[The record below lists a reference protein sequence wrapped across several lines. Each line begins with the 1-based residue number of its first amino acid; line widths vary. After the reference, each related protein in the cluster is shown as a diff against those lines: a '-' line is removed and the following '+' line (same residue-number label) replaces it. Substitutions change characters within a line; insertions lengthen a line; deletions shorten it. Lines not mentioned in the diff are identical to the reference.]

1 MTGTNT
7 VPKGQRALLSYSVEG
22 LPHREEVLLKSL
34 IRLLDHRTHQN
45 WSWKAEQADLRV
57 VGEQVAIAAAPL
69 QPPVPTLTVAHA
81 DPQRGPFLALP
92 LHTDALEV
100 VLNRL
105 GAMVVHARGLGLA
118 ATEIPIGEH
127 EEFRMLRW
135 PPAAVLEA
143 PIRLRLATLMSNR
156 PASVL
161 SLQQRSP
168 ATRQECADFLAD
180 LRRAGLLERPGA
192 APASPGAPG
201 ALVAA
206 SAPDSVF
213 PDSRF
218 PAPTRDNVQPGL
230 LARIRNRLGL
240 QPSGPQ

>member
-1 MTGTNT
+1 MTGDNN
-7 VPKGQRALLSYSVEG
+7 VSRGQRALLSYSVEG

-57 VGEQVAIAAAPL
+57 VGEQVDAGDPAG
-69 QPPVPTLTVAHA
+69 QPAVPTLTVAQV
-81 DPQRGPFLALP
+81 DPRRGPFLALP
-92 LHTDALEV
+92 LHTNALEV
-100 VLNRL
+100 ALNQL
-105 GAMVVHARGLGLA
+105 GAMVVHARGLGLG
-118 ATEIPIGEH
+118 ATETAIGEH

-168 ATRQECADFLAD
+168 ATRQECADFMAD
-180 LRRAGLLERPGA
+180 LQRAGLLERLHA
-192 APASPGAPG
+192 APANAGAP
-201 ALVAA
+201 AAAA
-206 SAPDSVF
+206 SPDSVS
-213 PDSRF
+213 PDRR
-218 PAPTRDNVQPGL
+218 PAAPARGAVQPGL

-240 QPSGPQ
+240 QPAGPQ

>member
-1 MTGTNT
+1 MTAVNT
-7 VPKGQRALLSYSVEG
+7 VPKSQRALLSYSVEG

-57 VGEQVAIAAAPL
+57 VGDQVALAAASP
-69 QPPVPTLTVAHA
+69 QPAVPTLTVAHA

-118 ATEIPIGEH
+118 TTKVPIGEH

-180 LRRAGLLERPGA
+180 LQRAGLLERA
-192 APASPGAPG
+192 ASPGV
-201 ALVAA
+201 LVAA

-218 PAPTRDNVQPGL
+218 PAPARDTVQPGL

-240 QPSGPQ
+240 LPSGPQ

>member
-1 MTGTNT
+1 MTAVNT
-7 VPKGQRALLSYSVEG
+7 VPKSQRALLSYSVEG

-57 VGEQVAIAAAPL
+57 VGDQVALAAASP
-69 QPPVPTLTVAHA
+69 QPAVPTLTVAHA

-100 VLNRL
+100 ALNRL

-118 ATEIPIGEH
+118 MTEVPIGEH

-180 LRRAGLLERPGA
+180 LQRAGLLERA
-192 APASPGAPG
+192 ASPGV
-201 ALVAA
+201 LVAA

-218 PAPTRDNVQPGL
+218 PAPARDTVQPGL

-240 QPSGPQ
+240 LPSGPQ

>member
-1 MTGTNT
+1 MTAVNT
-7 VPKGQRALLSYSVEG
+7 VPKSQRALLSYSVEG
-22 LPHREEVLLKSL
+22 LAHREEVLLKSL

-57 VGEQVAIAAAPL
+57 VGEQVALAAASP
-69 QPPVPTLTVAHA
+69 QPAVPTLTVAHA

-92 LHTDALEV
+92 LHTDALET

-118 ATEIPIGEH
+118 VTEVPIGEH

-180 LRRAGLLERPGA
+180 LQRAGLLERA
-192 APASPGAPG
+192 ASPGV
-201 ALVAA
+201 LVAA

-218 PAPTRDNVQPGL
+218 PAPARDTVQPGL

-240 QPSGPQ
+240 LPSGPQ

>member
-1 MTGTNT
+1 MPAANT
-7 VPKGQRALLSYSVEG
+7 VPKSQRALLSYSVEG

-57 VGEQVAIAAAPL
+57 VGDQVALAS
-69 QPPVPTLTVAHA
+69 PPPHPAVPTLTVAHA

-100 VLNRL
+100 ALNRL

-118 ATEIPIGEH
+118 VTEVPIGEH

-180 LRRAGLLERPGA
+180 LQRAGLLERA
-192 APASPGAPG
+192 ASPGV
-201 ALVAA
+201 LVTA

-218 PAPTRDNVQPGL
+218 PSPIRDTVQPGL

>member
-1 MTGTNT
+1 MTGANT

-22 LPHREEVLLKSL
+22 LQHREEVLLKSL

-57 VGEQVAIAAAPL
+57 VGAQIAIAAASP
-69 QPPVPTLTVAHA
+69 QPAVPTLTVAHA

-118 ATEIPIGEH
+118 VTEVPIGEH

-143 PIRLRLATLMSNR
+143 PIRLRLATLMTNR

-180 LRRAGLLERPGA
+180 LQRAGLLERP
-192 APASPGAPG
+192 ASPGV
-201 ALVAA
+201 LVAA

-218 PAPTRDNVQPGL
+218 PAPTRDAVQPGL

-240 QPSGPQ
+240 QPPGPQ

>member
-1 MTGTNT
+1 MTAVNT
-7 VPKGQRALLSYSVEG
+7 VPKSQRALLSYSVEG

-57 VGEQVAIAAAPL
+57 VGDQVALAS
-69 QPPVPTLTVAHA
+69 PPPHPAVPTLTVAHA

-100 VLNRL
+100 ALNRL

-118 ATEIPIGEH
+118 VTEVPIGEH

-180 LRRAGLLERPGA
+180 LQRAGLLERA
-192 APASPGAPG
+192 ASPGV
-201 ALVAA
+201 LVAA

-218 PAPTRDNVQPGL
+218 PAPARDTVQPGL

-240 QPSGPQ
+240 QPPGPQ

>member
-1 MTGTNT
+1 MTGANT

-22 LPHREEVLLKSL
+22 LQHREEVLLKSL

-57 VGEQVAIAAAPL
+57 VGAQIAIAAASP
-69 QPPVPTLTVAHA
+69 QPAVPTLTVAHA

-100 VLNRL
+100 ALNRL

-118 ATEIPIGEH
+118 VTEVPMGEH

-143 PIRLRLATLMSNR
+143 PIRLRLATLMTNR

-180 LRRAGLLERPGA
+180 LQRAGLLERA
-192 APASPGAPG
+192 ASPGV
-201 ALVAA
+201 LVAA

-218 PAPTRDNVQPGL
+218 PAPARDTVQPGL

-240 QPSGPQ
+240 QPPGPQ

>member
-1 MTGTNT
+1 MTAVNT
-7 VPKGQRALLSYSVEG
+7 VPKSQRALLSYSVEG

-57 VGEQVAIAAAPL
+57 VGDQVALAAASP
-69 QPPVPTLTVAHA
+69 QPAVPTLTVAHA

-118 ATEIPIGEH
+118 TTEVPIGEH

-180 LRRAGLLERPGA
+180 LHRAGLLERA
-192 APASPGAPG
+192 APPG

-218 PAPTRDNVQPGL
+218 PAPARDTVQPGL

-240 QPSGPQ
+240 LPSGPQ

>member
-1 MTGTNT
+1 MTGGTN
-7 VPKGQRALLSYSVEG
+7 VSKGQRALLSYSVEG
-22 LPHREEVLLKSL
+22 LAHREEVLLKSL
-34 IRLLDHRTHQN
+34 IRLLDHRTDQN

-57 VGEQVAIAAAPL
+57 VGEKVDARDPAA
-69 QPPVPTLTVAHA
+69 QPAVPTLTVAQV
-81 DPQRGPFLALP
+81 DPRRGPFLALP
-92 LHTDALEV
+92 LHTNALEV
-100 VLNRL
+100 VLNQL
-105 GAMVVHARGLGLA
+105 GAVVVHARGLGLG
-118 ATEIPIGEH
+118 ATETAIGEH

-180 LRRAGLLERPGA
+180 LQRAGLLERLQA
-192 APASPGAPG
+192 APANAG
-201 ALVAA
+201 ALMTAARLDAVAPPGR
-206 SAPDSVF
+206 SAA
-213 PDSRF
+213 
-218 PAPTRDNVQPGL
+218 PARDAVQPGL

-240 QPSGPQ
+240 QPARPQ